1 MDPGELEHYNRQQRI
16 MLQNI
21 SAMWMTGL
29 CGPMAQMA
37 QGRRRAFARRKSP
50 LIWWTVVHHLKFVRG
65 CSGNTKG
72 VAYLAEGMAARDVA
86 DRLRGIPCQG
96 ANSCPHQL
104 SLAIEQALREAEKN

>member
-1 MDPGELEHYNRQQRI
+1 M
-16 MLQNI
+16 
-21 SAMWMTGL
+21 
-29 CGPMAQMA
+29 
-37 QGRRRAFARRKSP
+37 RAYGADGTRTPEGVCTQKITFD
-50 LIWWTVVHHLKFVRG
+50 LVDGYVHHLKFVGG

-104 SLAIEQALREAEKN
+104 PLAIEQALREAEKN

>member
-1 MDPGELEHYNRQQRI
+1 MRAYGADGTRTLEGVCTQKITFDLVDGY
-16 MLQNI
+16 
-21 SAMWMTGL
+21 
-29 CGPMAQMA
+29 
-37 QGRRRAFARRKSP
+37 
-50 LIWWTVVHHLKFVRG
+50 VHHLKFVGG

-72 VAYLAEGMAARDVA
+72 VAYWTEGMAARDVA

>member
-1 MDPGELEHYNRQQRI
+1 MDPGELEHYNRQQHI

-21 SAMWMTGL
+21 SSDVNDRIM
-29 CGPMAQMA
+29 
-37 QGRRRAFARRKSP
+37 RAYGADGTRTLEGVCMQKIAFD
-50 LIWWTVVHHLKFVRG
+50 LVDGYVHHLEFVGG

-96 ANSCPHQL
+96 ANSCPPPAFPCH
-104 SLAIEQALREAEKN
+104 